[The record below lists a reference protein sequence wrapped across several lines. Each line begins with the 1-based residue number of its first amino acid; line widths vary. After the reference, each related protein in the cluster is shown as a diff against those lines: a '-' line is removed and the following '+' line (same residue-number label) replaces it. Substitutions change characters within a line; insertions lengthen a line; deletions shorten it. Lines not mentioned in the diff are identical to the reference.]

1 MPKAKDTPPAVMRAV
16 ANFCVGVRTI
26 NAGEEFPA
34 DDELVAGLPDMF
46 EPVMVGEA
54 GPEPFIPLAGTV
66 VLSAEDMRA

>member
-46 EPVMVGEA
+46 EPVPAGEDSEA
-54 GPEPFIPLAGTV
+54 
-66 VLSAEDMRA
+66 